1 MHLFAVE
8 GVVWQIRAGW
18 LSQERWLQLL
28 RWVTAVGMLLVC
40 GGAFAYQ
47 IAPLGSAFESDLTN
61 ESDATLAKTAEL
73 LGVLIKGRVHEEIT
87 QLGKGCTTKAAD
99 LLSNRRCAERD
110 PPFASVYVIYGVRWN
125 DLPPFK
131 LSEGEGN
138 CTYLNKS
145 CVVGQTIRF
154 STQPLCW
161 YCLFKDAEKKAQTK
175 KIVGCGKDKDSIH
188 GNLMTRSHFGDLQ
201 FLHAMS
207 GTEGV
212 HPGATRAQVL
222 DWLEFAWK
230 VSSGEIK
237 ADTFLRDIPVATI
250 QEHFGCSGWRVVDL
264 YILGY
269 QDTLRRYLREIAFG
283 SVLHT
288 VQDSFAG
295 AHATREPVAPGGTC
309 DGAPYDRPRRV
320 QEFHTYG
327 AQDGGLHDSQDS
339 RDAMTRV
346 SAADRWPDAVEAS
359 RNLFQYHDEGAR
371 WSEVEP
377 YMHCLFELADERKD
391 SSPGDAYRRH

>member
-1 MHLFAVE
+1 M
-8 GVVWQIRAGW
+8 
-18 LSQERWLQLL
+18 
-28 RWVTAVGMLLVC
+28 
-40 GGAFAYQ
+40 
-47 IAPLGSAFESDLTN
+47 
-61 ESDATLAKTAEL
+61 
-73 LGVLIKGRVHEEIT
+73 
-87 QLGKGCTTKAAD
+87 
-99 LLSNRRCAERD
+99 
-110 PPFASVYVIYGVRWN
+110 
-125 DLPPFK
+125 
-131 LSEGEGN
+131 
-138 CTYLNKS
+138 
-145 CVVGQTIRF
+145 GQTIRF

-237 ADTFLRDIPVATI
+237 VDTFLRDIPIATI

-269 QDTLRRYLREIAFG
+269 QDKLKRYLREIAFG

-288 VQDSFAG
+288 IQDSFAG
-295 AHATREPVAPGGTC
+295 AHATRELVAPGSSRLNSSMTLKVLKR
-309 DGAPYDRPRRV
+309 RPDHSASAMKSQPHPWLGWPAACSGCLMRAGSRFLPRLGKFSRSSQYTRQSTV
-320 QEFHTYG
+320 FPQ
-327 AQDGGLHDSQDS
+327 GLPWWRALS
-339 RDAMTRV
+339 
-346 SAADRWPDAVEAS
+346 
-359 RNLFQYHDEGAR
+359 Y
-371 WSEVEP
+371 
-377 YMHCLFELADERKD
+377 
-391 SSPGDAYRRH
+391 SSPKP